1 MPSRM
6 ERSLRHVAMVAK
18 FLDLNNLGPV
28 NMTGKKTKK
37 LVRYD
42 FPMQDC
48 TQKQN
53 GSPFFFPSFDDAN
66 GRLCQERLL
75 KSKTFP
81 TIVT

>member
-1 MPSRM
+1 M
-6 ERSLRHVAMVAK
+6 ERSLRHDAMLAK

-28 NMTGKKTKK
+28 NMAEKKNEK
-37 LVRYD
+37 VVMYD
-42 FPMQDC
+42 FPVQDC

-53 GSPFFFPSFDDAN
+53 GSPLFFPSFDNAN

-75 KSKTFP
+75 KSKNFL